1 MQYISL
7 ETLLVTAVALP
18 GAAFVLL
25 ALAWLVGW
33 EPSERLV
40 SRITSV
46 AFGGSSLAAVF
57 LAAGM
62 FASGRSGVEISFGQ
76 WFVVH
81 EYKFPLQLFADKLS
95 LPMILLTTLL
105 VGLTAAFSRRYLHRE
120 SGFMR
125 FFLLLNLFGFG
136 SLVVFAAGSY
146 DLVIGG
152 WELVG
157 ITSVLLIAFFQERK
171 EPVHNA
177 LRVFAIYRGTD
188 IGLLVGVFALH
199 HFAGSGTYSALFSGE
214 WPTQSAVTLTSGEA
228 LVVGLLFLLAAAG
241 KAAQAPFTGWLPC
254 AMEGPTPSSAIF
266 YGAISVH
273 AGAYLL
279 IRSEPLILSS
289 PFISAAVIVVGLV
302 TAAVGTLGGRASAD
316 AKTSLAQASSAQL
329 GLIFIE
335 IGLGWTWL
343 ALLHILGH
351 AVVRTLEFLRTP
363 SMLHDYHRM
372 HAAAGGKLDPVGLYY
387 EAALPPSMRAWL
399 YRLAIDRGR
408 MDVILD
414 RFIVGPL
421 LDLSR
426 GLSRIERK
434 FDGGS
439 TGRPTEHGSSSVSS
453 STRMTAP
460 VPAQG
465 ESRG

>member
-1 MQYISL
+1 
-7 ETLLVTAVALP
+7 
-18 GAAFVLL
+18 
-25 ALAWLVGW
+25 
-33 EPSERLV
+33 
-40 SRITSV
+40 
-46 AFGGSSLAAVF
+46 
-57 LAAGM
+57 M
-62 FASGRSGVEISFGQ
+62 FASGRRAVEISFGQ
-76 WFVVH
+76 WFAVH
-81 EYKFPLQLFADKLS
+81 EYKFPLQLFADQLS
-95 LPMILLTTLL
+95 MPMILLTALL

-120 SGFMR
+120 SGFIR
-125 FFLLLNLFGFG
+125 FFLLFNLFGFG
-136 SLVVFAAGSY
+136 SLLVFAAGSY

-171 EPVHNA
+171 EPVRNA
-177 LRVFAIYRGTD
+177 VRVFAIYRGTD

-199 HFAGSGTYSALFSGE
+199 HFAGSGTYSTLFAGE
-214 WPTQSAVTLTSGEA
+214 WPTQTAVTLSTGEA

-289 PFISAAVIVVGLV
+289 PVVSAAVIAVGLV
-302 TAAVGTLGGRASAD
+302 TAAVGTLGSRASAD
-316 AKTSLAQASSAQL
+316 AKTALAQASSAQL
-329 GLIFIE
+329 GLIFVE
-335 IGLGWTWL
+335 IGMGWTWL
-343 ALLHILGH
+343 ALVHILGH

-387 EAALPPSMRAWL
+387 EAALPPNLRAWL

-414 RFIVGPL
+414 RFIVGPV

-426 GLSRIERK
+426 ALSRMERK

-439 TGRPTEHGSSSVSS
+439 TGGGRALGLHSSVQ

-460 VPAQG
+460 LPAEG
-465 ESRG
+465 KIRG